1 MKLKTTIFAGLTALA
16 ASMTFAAANT
26 AQLDTEI
33 KIVNAGSDS
42 GTFRQIL
49 NMMGEYFNHS
59 FIQAGSPEVA
69 GLNYTGEN
77 ILTVWSSEYP
87 ANSTVELDV
96 NQENLVAL
104 MVYETLV
111 CSREFNS
118 FAEMNGQ
125 TVQIA
130 TWGNGT
136 TSRYVEKLGEQH
148 NINFEVVPY
157 NGSGAITQGYLGK
170 DADTVLNI
178 TSRQPAMEE
187 DSATNC
193 FAFSARGDLDFA
205 FVDAVVSVNAEAEIT
220 QSLRQ
225 IAETMSQTTEF
236 QDSFKGLSFK
246 VATDD
251 NQEQLIADY
260 ETAVI
265 NFTAE

>member
-1 MKLKTTIFAGLTALA
+1 MKLKTTIIAGLTALA
-16 ASMTFAAANT
+16 ATMSVAATVN
-26 AQLDTEI
+26 QLDTEI

-42 GTFRQIL
+42 GTFRQVL
-49 NMMGEYFNHS
+49 NMMGEYFSHN

-69 GLNYTGEN
+69 GLNYTDEN

-87 ANSTVELDV
+87 SNSTVDLDV

-118 FAEMNGQ
+118 FSEMNGK
-125 TVQIA
+125 TVKIA

-136 TSRYVEKLGEQH
+136 TARYVEKLGEQH
-148 NINFEVVPY
+148 NINFEIVPY
-157 NGSGAITQGYLGK
+157 DGSGAITQGYLGQ
-170 DADTVLNI
+170 DTNTVLNI

-187 DSATNC
+187 DSTTNC
-193 FAFSARGDLDFA
+193 FAFSARGDLDFS
-205 FVDAVVSVNAEAEIT
+205 FVDAVVTVNAEDEVT

-225 IAETMSQTTEF
+225 IAETMSQTQEF

-246 VATDD
+246 VATSD
-251 NQEQLIADY
+251 NQEKLISEYD
-260 ETAVI
+260 TAVI
-265 NFTAE
+265 NFAPE